1 MGHQKA
7 GFFNLSDTIYPK
19 NQSFQVKNHMSF
31 FISAKK
37 NLKKQIWKKH
47 DFLKLKGGGEIYRK
61 IYTLGLK

>member
-37 NLKKQIWKKH
+37 TLKKKNLEKNMIS
-47 DFLKLKGGGEIYRK
+47 
-61 IYTLGLK
+61 

>member
-31 FISAKK
+31 FYFSEK
-37 NLKKQIWKKH
+37 NS
-47 DFLKLKGGGEIYRK
+47 
-61 IYTLGLK
+61 